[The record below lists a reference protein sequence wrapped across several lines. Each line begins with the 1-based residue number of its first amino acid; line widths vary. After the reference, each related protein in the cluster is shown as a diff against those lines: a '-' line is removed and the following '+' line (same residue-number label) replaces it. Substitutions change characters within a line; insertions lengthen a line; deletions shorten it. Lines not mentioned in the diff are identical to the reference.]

1 MGGILLCDFLL
12 CFLQHRSEN
21 MNMNYCI
28 GEAELKRAEAC
39 LAFAQQLGLIASS
52 SLEDLEKRRNAENE
66 KRAAAAEKGEVF
78 YGLRHFSAP
87 AYLQYELTRFRLDF
101 AAETEQV
108 KKAYKFAEIT
118 EKEMKAYYKA
128 NKDLFTRYN
137 GDKFRY
143 SEVKLIIK
151 KKLREAEYDN
161 EINNIL
167 CKLS

>member
-1 MGGILLCDFLL
+1 
-12 CFLQHRSEN
+12 

-52 SLEDLEKRRNAENE
+52 SFEDLEKGEMRKMKREPQQPKRR
-66 KRAAAAEKGEVF
+66 GF

-143 SEVKLIIK
+143 REVKLIIK